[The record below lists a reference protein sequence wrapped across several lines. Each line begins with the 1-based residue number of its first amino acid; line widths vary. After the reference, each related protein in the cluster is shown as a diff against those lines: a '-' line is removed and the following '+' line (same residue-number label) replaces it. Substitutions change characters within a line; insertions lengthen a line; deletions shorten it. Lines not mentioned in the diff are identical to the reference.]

1 MANGSMNFNFQ
12 VDPAL
17 ADRFSDEQMKAARK
31 RAVEAAGMVWADETK
46 EVVREDDHIDTSLY
60 INSIG
65 YLTDIA
71 HDPSSEKG
79 KAQATEADVIHE
91 ITEEENRTIL
101 KIGSAVS
108 YAEILEK
115 RYNLMARGLDRAEP
129 RMKLV
134 ADTQIKRSL
143 GI

>member
-1 MANGSMNFNFQ
+1 MARNGLNFNFQ
-12 VDPAL
+12 LDPAIQGQ
-17 ADRFSDEQMKAARK
+17 FSDAQLKEARI
-31 RAVEAAGMVWADETK
+31 RAVEAAGMAWADETK
-46 EVVREDDHIDTSLY
+46 EITREDNHIETSLY

-65 YLTDIA
+65 YVTDFP
-71 HDPSSEKG
+71 HDPNDKKG
-79 KAQATEADVIHE
+79 KRQATEADVIYE
-91 ITEEENRTIL
+91 VSEGDDKTTL

-129 RMKLV
+129 RMKQV
-134 ADTQIKRSL
+134 ADTQIKRTL